1 MSLVVAAFSQSPQ
14 IRQLVAYRIGT
25 TRSWPSNLRR
35 SYGDGRCTSPPPQV
49 DLPCRACSKGI
60 DPWFEP
66 KIANRC
72 ALCISQLQECRAP
85 LWDFRHFRRAC
96 RTVSP
101 AQWLDIHG
109 QVSTHTCMTITVI
122 LSYPS
127 IVAKQG
133 MQRVHASLCAGR
145 VWCSALHDLRLENGL
160 LRHFILKPNICQDRL
175 GTNAGES

>member
-1 MSLVVAAFSQSPQ
+1 MVMVGAP
-14 IRQLVAYRIGT
+14 
-25 TRSWPSNLRR
+25 
-35 SYGDGRCTSPPPQV
+35 TSPPQV

-160 LRHFILKPNICQDRL
+160 LRHFILKTEYLPRQARNKRRENSFLKCGRRHTGGSL
-175 GTNAGES
+175 PRNFALSASAFSSG